1 MDKKAVKMTLPES
14 FKAFLV
20 EEENG
25 TFEGEIRD
33 LPLSFLP
40 ENEVLIRVHYSA
52 LNYKDALSATGNK
65 GVTREYPHVPG
76 IDAAGEVLQDKT
88 GRFGAGDRVVVT
100 GHDLG
105 QNTPGGFGACISV
118 PADWVIPLPKTLSLK
133 EAAMFGTA
141 AFTAGYGIH
150 RMKEI
155 NMNPGDFPVLVTG
168 ATGGVGSFVVHF
180 LSLEGFN
187 VTAATGKLDKSGYL
201 KSLGAAEVINRD
213 ELTGKGSRGLLSSK
227 WGAAFDTVGGE
238 TLDTV
243 IRQTAHNGV
252 VVCAGNITGHRVDT
266 SIYPFILRGISLLG
280 VDSSNCLPGR
290 RKEIWAMLS
299 GYAKSENPI
308 ETKEVDPEE
317 LQNEIALILNG
328 KQSGRVTVHHQIGN
342 R

>member
-1 MDKKAVKMTLPES
+1 MKLPKTFE
-14 FKAFLV
+14 AFLV

-25 TFEGEIRD
+25 TFKGEIRE

-40 ENEVLIRVHYSA
+40 DHDVLIRVHYSA

-88 GRFGAGDRVVVT
+88 GRFNEKDRVVVT

-118 PADWVIPLPKTLSLK
+118 PADWVVPLPETLSLK

-155 NMNPGDFPVLVTG
+155 NVEPGEYPVLVTG
-168 ATGGVGSFVVHF
+168 ATGGVGSFAVHF

-187 VTAATGKLDKSGYL
+187 VTAATGKVDKTGYL
-201 KSLGAAEVINRD
+201 KSLGAAEVINRK
-213 ELTGKGSRGLLSSK
+213 ELTGKGSKGLLSST
-227 WGAAFDTVGGE
+227 WDAAFDTVGGE

-243 IRQTAHNGV
+243 IRQAAHNGV

-280 VDSSNCLPGR
+280 VDSSNCLPGK

-308 ETKEVDPEE
+308 ETKEVKPEE
-317 LQNEIALILNG
+317 LKDEIALIISG
-328 KQSGRVTVHHQIGN
+328 KQSGRVIVRH